1 MQAKEVGSCVFMMVV
16 AVVFWVGADAIP
28 TSPLEGQVGAAG
40 FPKLLAISLGGLA
53 LIRIAQT
60 LLTARRAGG
69 RSSPAAGAAVVDDGR
84 SSEYAA
90 WRQHGRAVGM
100 LGIGIGYILLLPILG
115 YVLSVALL
123 IAAVA
128 LYNRRRPSLGLAAI
142 AIIGAGLLYVV
153 FVRLLQIPLPAGIW
167 SELGTVFG

>member
-28 TSPLEGQVGAAG
+28 ASPLEGQVGAAG
-40 FPKLLAISLGGLA
+40 FPKLLALSLGGLA
-53 LIRIAQT
+53 LIRIAQN

-69 RSSPAAGAAVVDDGR
+69 PGSPAAVADGGSGAAEG
-84 SSEYAA
+84 A
-90 WRQHGRAVGM
+90 WRQHGRAAGM
-100 LGIGIGYILLLPILG
+100 LGIGIGYILVLPILG
-115 YVLSVALL
+115 YVLSIAML

-142 AIIGAGLLYVV
+142 AVIGAGLLYVV